1 MSNFNVVTDLVPAV
15 RKLDTSCGVLRSI
28 SYATINELYPE
39 SEWMR
44 IYTDGSR
51 MGQRI
56 NAGAGVFC
64 DMWPLKDAQW
74 KWKPRKHSAAS
85 FSAYCKQLCQQSLI
99 TGFPTIAS
107 TKGLARR
114 ALKMLVFVV
123 CTGGFLYQTSEFLRI
138 YWAYPTMVD
147 IRIESPDAVPLPA
160 LSFCNANR
168 VRRTAVCLANPDD
181 CAWFTNKSE
190 FCITYPKSCVA
201 WDFDN
206 EMVLGVVMF
215 AALARKNYSR
225 EYTRSLG
232 QVYDQLI
239 DGCVVRSVTNSPCK
253 NHLSVMLE
261 DNSGYPHNCFAVES
275 LWGQPDAIQPVLP
288 VTGSVSMLLSLHP
301 EEYFNYYDL
310 VMAHVLMHEAHSVGN
325 PIREGIALVAGKTYD
340 IFVNQVVQT
349 LTCSSE
355 LQCTLFKTLPIY
367 LAIVENNCYIV
378 FHLKNCDPTT
388 VTAPEIQ
395 KGGLM
400 ANWLVLWPLVP
411 QDPGSNPGG
420 GMDVCEWFR
429 IALAR
434 VTERLPAPY
443 NTNCTDYLALWRKN
457 GGYGPLTGKSC
468 AEQCKMQSMVEST
481 GCVAQTISYPNN
493 YTVCTD
499 PSIYP
504 ADNVIEQCSRQCSD
518 ACRMRLCYDWYLN
531 MMSSAIAG
539 ILIGWDFF
547 CYDWYLDRMDSAK
560 VSNLDRMGVSR

>member
-1 MSNFNVVTDLVPAV
+1 MYQN
-15 RKLDTSCGVLRSI
+15 KI
-28 SYATINELYPE
+28 
-39 SEWMR
+39 
-44 IYTDGSR
+44 
-51 MGQRI
+51 
-56 NAGAGVFC
+56 
-64 DMWPLKDAQW
+64 KDAQW

-85 FSAYCKQLCQQSLI
+85 FSAYCKLLCQQSLI
-99 TGFPTIAS
+99 TEGAVCCRFSDDRFHEGPGAQGTQDA
-107 TKGLARR
+107 GVRR
-114 ALKMLVFVV
+114 VHRWL
-123 CTGGFLYQTSEFLRI
+123 
-138 YWAYPTMVD
+138 
-147 IRIESPDAVPLPA
+147 PLPDLRVPA
-160 LSFCNANR
+160 HLLGLPDHGGHTDREPRLRSLASSVLLQRKQYLRCTHAWDSLYSCVVLLHLHGTSR
-168 VRRTAVCLANPDD
+168 VRRTALCLANPDD

-190 FCITYPKSCVA
+190 FCITYPKNCIA

-206 EMVLGVVMF
+206 EMVLGIVMF
-215 AALARKNYSR
+215 KTLAQKNYSR
-225 EYTRSLG
+225 EYTRRLG

-275 LWGQPDAIQPVLP
+275 LWGQPDAIQPVIP

-340 IFVNQVVQT
+340 IFVNQ
-349 LTCSSE
+349 
-355 LQCTLFKTLPIY
+355 
-367 LAIVENNCYIV
+367 
-378 FHLKNCDPTT
+378 
-388 VTAPEIQ
+388 
-395 KGGLM
+395 
-400 ANWLVLWPLVP
+400 
-411 QDPGSNPGG
+411 
-420 GMDVCEWFR
+420 
-429 IALAR
+429 R

-518 ACRMRLCYDWYLN
+518 ACREVSYSLRSEIKFDKTEKCNGDANCEKKDLFLNFIFNRLEIEKFVHEPRYEGVEMFSYIGGYMGMWLGISLVALFDFAETLVALLTYACAKKR
-531 MMSSAIAG
+531 SSTRPI
-539 ILIGWDFF
+539 
-547 CYDWYLDRMDSAK
+547 
-560 VSNLDRMGVSR
+560 